1 MRDKKTVS
9 KLICY
14 SNPRSQVAEAYRTL
28 RTNIHFS
35 ASNLKTMIVTSAEPG
50 EGKTTTISNLAIV
63 FAQSGKK
70 VLLLDG
76 DLRKPSVHRVFR
88 LYNTTGLSDLL
99 LGQIDDAKEVIQR
112 IDEVGVDVIPAGK
125 NPDTPTELI
134 SSPRMRELLDW
145 LTMRYDLVLIDTP
158 PLLPVTDSQVFSTFV
173 DGVLLVIRSGKAR
186 REHVKK
192 AKSLLDHVGA
202 KVIGVVLNGK
212 KRGREDKAYYEYTE
226 KE

>member
-9 KLICY
+9 RLICY
-14 SNPRSQVAEAYRTL
+14 SNPRSQVSEAYRTL
-28 RTNIHFS
+28 RTNIHFT
-35 ASNLKTMIVTSAEPG
+35 ASNLQTMIVTSAEPG

-88 LYNTTGLSDLL
+88 LSNTNGLSDVL
-99 LGQIDDAKEVIQR
+99 LGQIEVEEAIQR
-112 IDEVGVDVIPAGK
+112 IDEIGMDVIPAGK
-125 NPDTPTELI
+125 SPDTPTELI
-134 SSPRMRELLDW
+134 SSSRMREVLAW

-173 DGVLLVIRSGKAR
+173 DGVLIVIRSGKAR

-202 KVIGVVLNGK
+202 KVIGVVLNDK
-212 KRGREDKAYYEYTE
+212 KRGSKDRAYYEYAE